1 MSVIRSSEWNVSEL
15 EYMGKRNNDKGS
27 SSVGL
32 LSSRSKRMLYI
43 STPEMMTW
51 GIGDYVDESG
61 KSNERYTLSLA
72 FSQSPSAQEEE
83 FLRKLKELENKLL
96 DDAVKNSE
104 LWFGESMTKEV
115 LRHMYFPFLKY
126 SKVKGTKKIDES
138 KPPTL
143 RAKVPYYNG
152 QWGDSFVIFSSNK
165 EKLFPSETSELT
177 PVDLIPK
184 MSKVACVLQFS
195 GIWFGGKGWG
205 LTIRATQAV
214 VRPQQRNNINAI
226 CQIDLGAEAEEE
238 EETQATPAAAV
249 VEQKKQTETYDSDSE
264 PAPAPAPVPA
274 PAPAPAPAPTPVP
287 AEQPV
292 QEAPAAAPKKKVV
305 KKAST

>member
-1 MSVIRSSEWNVSEL
+1 
-15 EYMGKRNNDKGS
+15 
-27 SSVGL
+27 
-32 LSSRSKRMLYI
+32 MLYI

-72 FSQSPSAQEEE
+72 FSQNPSAQEQE
-83 FLRKLKELENKLL
+83 FLSKLKEFENKLL
-96 DDAVKNSE
+96 DDAVTNSE
-104 LWFGESMTKEV
+104 LWFGEPMTKEV
-115 LRHMYFPFLKY
+115 LKHMYFPFLKY
-126 SKVKGTKKIDES
+126 SKVKGTKKNDES
-138 KPPTL
+138 KPPSL

-165 EKLFPSETSELT
+165 EKLFPSESSELT

-214 VRPQQRNNINAI
+214 VRPQQRNNINAF
-226 CQIDLGAEAEEE
+226 CQIELDGDAEEE
-238 EETQATPAAAV
+238 SQQPAPVVQA
-249 VEQKKQTETYDSDSE
+249 KKQVETYDSDSE
-264 PAPAPAPVPA
+264 PTPAAVAPAPVPVKA
-274 PAPAPAPAPTPVP
+274 PVVAEEPVKAP
-287 AEQPV
+287 EQPV
-292 QEAPAAAPKKKVV
+292 QEPAAAAAPKKKVV